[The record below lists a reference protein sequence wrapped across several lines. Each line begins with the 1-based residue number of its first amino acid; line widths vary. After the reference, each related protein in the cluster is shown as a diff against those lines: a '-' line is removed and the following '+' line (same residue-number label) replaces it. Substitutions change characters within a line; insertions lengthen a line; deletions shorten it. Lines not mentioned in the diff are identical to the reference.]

1 MRHYYFISYNAYLD
15 GRQAFGNTSVSF
27 ELLPTKQDLDEAVI
41 SALPD
46 YEVTK
51 VCILGFTKFDSEEHY
66 NYFYT
71 KRPDNEDVTDSK

>member
-27 ELLPTKQDLDEAVI
+27 ELPPTRQDLDETVI
-41 SALPD
+41 SGNPD

-51 VCILGFTKFDSEEHY
+51 VCILGFIKFDSKEHY
-66 NYFYT
+66 DYFYT
-71 KRPDNEDVTDSK
+71 KHPVKEDVIDSK